1 MAERGRRK
9 GLGMEEAVAFTEDL
23 LRACGALGSARVVM
37 RNPVGVVE
45 VFADLGTIELRDGW
59 AHLCSEPFHLHL
71 HCHAIAQVTFRD
83 GDGSGASGRAV
94 WFGDKHGVP
103 LLLLILDRARGEA
116 AVEQAQVFDRLRAQH
131 GPTCTLMSID
141 ELPPR
146 PAMS

>member
-1 MAERGRRK
+1 
-9 GLGMEEAVAFTEDL
+9 MEETVAFTEDL
-23 LRACGALGSARVVM
+23 LRACKALGRARVVM

-71 HCHAIAQVTFRD
+71 HCHAIAQVSFRD
-83 GDGSGASGRAV
+83 AQAGEGGSQGRAV
-94 WFGDKHGVP
+94 WFGDQRGVP
-103 LLLLILDRARGEA
+103 LLLLILDVARGA
-116 AVEQAQVFDRLRAQH
+116 DANDQHRVFDEMLAAH
-131 GPTCTLMSID
+131 GPTRSLMSVD